1 MSASKSSASKTSE
14 NKRDYE
20 VGRGK
25 PPVHSRFTKGQ
36 SGNPRGPCPQNFAG
50 IAGRH
55 RRGMANRRN
64 VESRSDKPV
73 KREVRKPW
81 RRSME
86 PSYMTRR

>member
-1 MSASKSSASKTSE
+1 MSTSKSSASK
-14 NKRDYE
+14 KQARLR
-20 VGRGK
+20 GR
-25 PPVHSRFTKGQ
+25 
-36 SGNPRGPCPQNFAG
+36 PRQAAGAQPLQERPIRQPAGTTPEKLAG

-81 RRSME
+81 RRGME
-86 PSYMTRR
+86 PSYMTRS